1 MEVETQHFKI
11 NESRNSSKRQV
22 GNDTDLSQ
30 TARKISS
37 TLSPNLKTRKQ
48 TNKQTHLKVRRKEII
63 KIRAEMN
70 EIGESLSPP
79 TRKNR
84 YKRSMKLRAISL
96 KRYTKLTNL

>member
-1 MEVETQHFKI
+1 MRD
-11 NESRNSSKRQV
+11 SRNSSKRQV
-22 GNDTDLSQ
+22 GNDTDLPQ

-79 TRKNR
+79 TRKNL